1 MKINDFFK
9 QNIFKIILCILT
21 FLIGCLIF
29 CSIAIGIAIKEQL
42 IIILI
47 SFLPFLIF
55 LLITIFSYYHKE
67 KYKIVIRVI
76 TIILS
81 ILLIGYYFIAT
92 FLCIIL
98 QSLNPV
104 INPNYYNYY
113 IRTSNLKEKFPNKIP
128 NNAKNIKFIHSTDI
142 LQGGTIYSLYYI
154 DNKMT
159 DEIFMKKYKNKAIWI
174 GHIDE
179 YTDKKGLLSGVFNNT
194 PAHDKNT
201 YDYTIYL
208 MDGDCDNSGYC
219 NHGNY
224 IIAVF
229 NKKTHE
235 VIFSSEQW

>member
-1 MKINDFFK
+1 M
-9 QNIFKIILCILT
+9 
-21 FLIGCLIF
+21 
-29 CSIAIGIAIKEQL
+29 AISQTH
-42 IIILI
+42 I
-47 SFLPFLIF
+47 SFLSKTHNIWVLVRSPKSLNTSESLSNSSFSGLF
-55 LLITIFSYYHKE
+55 FKALLTAS
-67 KYKIVIRVI
+67 
-76 TIILS
+76 
-81 ILLIGYYFIAT
+81 
-92 FLCIIL
+92 LCIIL

-113 IRTSNLKEKFPNKIP
+113 IQTSNLKEKFPNKIP
-128 NNAKNIKFIHSTDI
+128 NNAENIKFIHSI
-142 LQGGTIYSLYYI
+142 GIFQGGTIYSLYYI

-179 YTDKKGLLSGVFNNT
+179 YTDKKGLLSGVFNDT

-201 YDYTIYL
+201 NDYTIYL

-224 IIAVF
+224 IIAAF
-229 NKKTHE
+229 NKKTYE

>member
-1 MKINDFFK
+1 MKNNDFFK

-29 CSIAIGIAIKEQL
+29 CSIAIGISIKEQL
-42 IIILI
+42 IIMLI

-67 KYKIVIRVI
+67 KYKIVLWGRI
-76 TIILS
+76 
-81 ILLIGYYFIAT
+81 YYFIAT
-92 FLCIIL
+92 ILCIIL

-113 IRTSNLKEKFPNKIP
+113 IQTSNLKEKFPNKIP
-128 NNAKNIKFIHSTDI
+128 NNAENIKFIHSI
-142 LQGGTIYSLYYI
+142 GIFQGGTVYSLYYI

-159 DEIFMKKYKNKAIWI
+159 DEIFMKEYKNKAIWI

-201 YDYTIYL
+201 NDYTIYL
-208 MDGDCDNSGYC
+208 MDEDCDILDIAIMV
-219 NHGNY
+219 
-224 IIAVF
+224 II
-229 NKKTHE
+229 
-235 VIFSSEQW
+235 

>member
-1 MKINDFFK
+1 MKINEFFK

-29 CSIAIGIAIKEQL
+29 CSIAIGISIKEQL
-42 IIILI
+42 IIMLI

-67 KYKIVIRVI
+67 KYKIVIRAI

-92 FLCIIL
+92 ILCIIL

-113 IRTSNLKEKFPNKIP
+113 IQTSNLKEKFPNKIP
-128 NNAKNIKFIHSTDI
+128 NNAENIKFIHSTGI

-194 PAHDKNT
+194 PAHDKNKNN
-201 YDYTIYL
+201 YTIYL

-224 IIAVF
+224 IIAAF
-229 NKKTHE
+229 NEKTHE